1 MKPSLRFLLLF
12 CASLGLAGSLAA
24 QSAPPTALRLTNSAA
39 TGLDYST
46 GKYGFSDS
54 TEVYSVPLDLSH
66 ESGAWIWRANFSYLT
81 IKGPATVIG
90 GGGAARPTS
99 NTESGFGDIYLG
111 GAYRFG
117 ETLGKWNLDVSAR
130 VKLPTASE
138 ARGLGTGETDLYGQ
152 VDLYRSFGTVTPF
165 FSAGWR
171 EFGNSAQY
179 PLHSG
184 VYASAGVHFRLSE
197 TTLLITSL
205 NWGEYLI
212 AGEDDTTDALVAVSH
227 DVNEKWRAM
236 VYALAGFTDASPD
249 LALGLRATYRF

>member
-1 MKPSLRFLLLF
+1 MKPFLRLLLLS
-12 CASLGLAGSLAA
+12 CVTLGLAGILAA
-24 QSAPPTALRLTNSAA
+24 QTTPLALTLTNSAA

-54 TEVYSVPLDLSH
+54 TEVYSVPIDLSH
-66 ESGAWIWRANFSYLT
+66 ESGSWLWRANFSYLT

-99 NTESGFGDIYLG
+99 NTESGFGDIYLS

-117 ETLGKWNLDVSAR
+117 ELLGPWHLDLTAR

-138 ARGLGTGETDLYGQ
+138 SRGLGTGETDVYGQ

-171 EFGNSAQY
+171 EFGDSAQY

-184 VYASAGVHFRLSE
+184 VYASAGVHFRLNE
-197 TTLLITSL
+197 TTLLITSFD
-205 NWGEYLI
+205 WGEYLI
-212 AGEDDTTDALVAVSH
+212 EGDDDTMDALVAVSH
-227 DVNEKWRAM
+227 DVNANWRAM
-236 VYALAGFTDASPD
+236 VYALAGLTDASPD